1 MITKNDIVIVFDLD
15 DTLCNEI
22 DYLESAYKEIS
33 IYLSHKTNKPAHIIF
48 NELITFYRE
57 GLNAFEEII
66 IKYNLKVVS
75 SNDLLHIYRNHFP
88 NIKLSKSTNNILIA
102 LKKNAFKVGLITDGR
117 SVQQRN
123 KIKALQLLDYFDDII
138 ISEEFGSE
146 KPNIKN
152 YLYFQDKYKQANCV
166 YIADN
171 TQKDFISPNK
181 LGWITICLLDNGKNI
196 HKQDFNLRTDKK
208 PLYVINHLSEVN
220 ALLK

>member
-33 IYLSHKTNKPAHIIF
+33 IYLSNKTNKPAHIIF
-48 NELITFYRE
+48 NEFITFYRE

-66 IKYNLKVVS
+66 IKYNLKAVS

-123 KIKALQLLDYFDDII
+123 KIKALQLSDYFDDII

-196 HKQDFNLRTDKK
+196 HKQDFNLCTDKK
-208 PLYVINHLSEVN
+208 PLYVIDHLSEIN